1 MLWGDDDRGR
11 GRGPNPMAKRDAT
24 TGGTHERE
32 RERPMR
38 VEVNIDCADADVLR
52 AFYCAALGYEA
63 RGEAGTYRAC
73 LPAGDAIGPKIVFQQ
88 VPEPKTVKNRM
99 HLDVIVDDIEAEAAR
114 WIALGATRITVEPVR
129 EHGGAWIVMGD
140 PEGNEICLCDS

>member
-1 MLWGDDDRGR
+1 M
-11 GRGPNPMAKRDAT
+11 T
-24 TGGTHERE
+24 
-32 RERPMR
+32 R
-38 VEVNIDCADADVLR
+38 VEVNIDCADADALR
-52 AFYCAALGYEA
+52 AFYCAALGYQA

-73 LPAGDAIGPKIVFQQ
+73 LPAGDATGPKIVFQQ

-114 WIALGATRITVEPVR
+114 WTASSTTTLGRRATCWTALGATRTSAEPVR
-129 EHGGAWIVMGD
+129 EHGGAWIVMSD